1 MAPKR
6 GSSDG
11 AILRSAISA
20 LTQRLRREDG
30 PTEIGP
36 TGFGLLG
43 LLYRDGPMSSSQLGV
58 LTFAQPQSLTRPLQ
72 ALERARLIGR
82 REDDEDRRRAVL
94 SITPKGEELFRSLLG
109 RRISWLNRMLS
120 RLPGDERE
128 TLRRAASIMERL
140 AKGEDTEMSIS
151 DEVFNLIPFTHVAN
165 VERSVEFYSKL
176 GFEVD
181 GSKMH
186 GNSLGFAS
194 MHSRV
199 MRAGRIMFSKSCE
212 AIEPKS
218 QHVIFYCWTDGLV
231 SLHARLRNEGLAP
244 GSIEYD
250 ERGLGEFALTDP
262 DGYRI
267 MVAEVRRGRPRPD
280 ATSSGETQ

>member
-1 MAPKR
+1 MAKK

-72 ALERARLIGR
+72 ALEDSRLIAR
-82 REDDEDRRRAVL
+82 REDKDDRRRAIL
-94 SITPKGEELFRSLLG
+94 SITSKGEELFRTTLG
-109 RRISWLNRMLS
+109 KRISWLNRMLV
-120 RLPGDERE
+120 RLPDDERE
-128 TLRRAASIMERL
+128 TLRRAAAIMERL
-140 AKGEDTEMSIS
+140 AKGEDTEMVVS

-186 GNSLGFAS
+186 GTSLGFAS

-212 AIEPKS
+212 PIEPGK
-218 QHVIFYCWTDGLV
+218 QQVLFYCWTDGLR
-231 SLHARLRNEGLAP
+231 SLHSRLRDEGLAP
-244 GSIEYD
+244 GAIEYD

-267 MVAEVRRGRPRPD
+267 MVAEVRRTRPRSD
-280 ATSSGETQ
+280 ATSSAETR